1 MFWLTLWLDH
11 GTCFIYS
18 VGQRLIPKAK
28 VQYIYTTIF
37 VILVTYYFILVTY
50 FFNVSKAGQNE
61 ILECMPLPY
70 LITLAVIQR

>member
-1 MFWLTLWLDH
+1 M
-11 GTCFIYS
+11 YS

-28 VQYIYTTIF
+28 VQYTIFF

>member
-11 GTCFIYS
+11 GSCFMYS

-28 VQYIYTTIF
+28 VQYTTIF

-61 ILECMPLPY
+61 ILEYMPLPY